1 MKNKKVSLIAKAMI
15 LILSLSFVAADTKTV
30 LAENDATID
39 TSVIDEQWGKP
50 TYAYGAGLSD
60 SDINYTAELLKI
72 DTLEN
77 VNSVKVTGQDLV
89 TFLGAGSGNDSSM
102 ISSVLVRKEPK
113 GKGINVNIITKDNIT
128 QITEGQYVNAS
139 ITAGVTDAT
148 IIVAA
153 SRPVTGESALTG
165 VYKAFSENGIKLDK
179 ERTEVA
185 QEELEV
191 TNEIAKENK
200 ENKDFDITELN
211 KLIVSIKQDL
221 AEFKEKNKDLATKED
236 IERIINEAL
245 EKYKLEN
252 VITKD
257 QIEKLI
263 ALFEKYQKTDAINSK
278 DVIEELNK
286 FSKNLGD
293 KVSDLYNK
301 AEDAGWIP
309 KIQAFFSKLFK
320 ALSDLFK

>member
-1 MKNKKVSLIAKAMI
+1 MKTKKINLIAKSLI
-15 LILSLSFVAADTKTV
+15 LILSLSFISADKNTV
-30 LAENDATID
+30 YADNEPSID

-50 TYAYGAGLSD
+50 TFAYGAGLND
-60 SDINYTAELLKI
+60 SDMKYTAELLKI
-72 DTLEN
+72 DNLDN
-77 VNSVKVTGQDLV
+77 VDSIKVTGQDLV

-102 ISSVLVRKEPK
+102 ISSVLIRKEPE
-113 GKGINVNIITKDNIT
+113 GSGVNVNIISKDNIT
-128 QITEGQYVNAS
+128 QITEGQYINAS
-139 ITAGVTDAT
+139 ITAGVTNAT

-165 VYKAFSENGIKLDK
+165 VYKAFSERGIKLDK
-179 ERTEVA
+179 DRTEVA

-191 TNEIAKENK
+191 TNEIAKD
-200 ENKDFDITELN
+200 NKDNSSFNITELN
-211 KLIVSIKQDL
+211 KLIIEIKKDL

-252 VITKD
+252 IITKD
-257 QIEKLI
+257 QINKLI
-263 ALFEKYQKTDAINSK
+263 ALFEKYQKTDAIDSK

-301 AEDAGWIP
+301 AEEKGWLP
-309 KIQAFFSKLFK
+309 KIQEFFSKLFQSI
-320 ALSDLFK
+320 SDLFK